1 MTAPAFALA
10 VAVTAYALVAVSLL
24 RVLVIWL
31 DWRDARRVAEF
42 RAQQLVA
49 DAESFSAGRRRAQ
62 QRVARRAEW
71 GRAA

>member
-1 MTAPAFALA
+1 MTAPTFAVILA
-10 VAVTAYALVAVSLL
+10 AIAYALVAVSLL

-31 DWRDARRVAEF
+31 DWRDARRVAQF

-49 DAESFSAGRRRAQ
+49 DAECLRAGQRRAQ
-62 QRVARRAEW
+62 EREW